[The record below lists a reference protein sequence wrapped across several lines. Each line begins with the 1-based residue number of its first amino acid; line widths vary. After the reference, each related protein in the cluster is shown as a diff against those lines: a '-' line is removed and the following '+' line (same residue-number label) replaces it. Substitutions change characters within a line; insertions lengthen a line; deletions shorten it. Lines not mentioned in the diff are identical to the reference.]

1 MNYQTP
7 ELRRA
12 LAADYA
18 IGLMPPRARRR
29 FEHLLQGDA
38 LLRAELAHWLEH
50 LNLLTEPLIEQPVP
64 DRVWQAIVA
73 RIEPQTLH
81 VPTKRPFW
89 NWLRLSALACSLL
102 IALSVGLLYNRD
114 NVQYKAT
121 LLSGTAQPALGIEAH
136 ADYLN
141 VRPLELAAVDT
152 GRSLQLW
159 AIPVEGKPVSLGL
172 IPRDGDGRIVLSQS
186 QQQLIKVPVVLAV
199 SLEPQGGSP
208 TGQPTGPVL
217 YQGPLASL

>member
-7 ELRRA
+7 ERRRA

-18 IGLMPPRARRR
+18 IGLMPPTARKR
-29 FEHLLQGDA
+29 FEHLLQDDA
-38 LLRAELAHWLEH
+38 PLRAELARWNTH
-50 LNLLTEPLIEQPVP
+50 LSQLTEPLVEQPVP
-64 DRVWQAIVA
+64 DHVWQAIVA

-81 VPTKRPFW
+81 VPARRPFW
-89 NWLRLSALACSLL
+89 SWVRLSALACSLL
-102 IALSVGLLYNRD
+102 IALTVGLLYNRD
-114 NVQYKAT
+114 SVQYKAT
-121 LLSGTAQPALGIEAH
+121 LLSGTAQPGLSIEAH
-136 ADYLN
+136 SDYLA
-141 VRPLELAAVDT
+141 VRPLELAAVDG
-152 GRSLQLW
+152 GRSLELW

-186 QQQLIKVPVVLAV
+186 QQQLIRIPVVLAV

>member
-7 ELRRA
+7 ERRRA

-18 IGLMPPRARRR
+18 IGLMPPTARKR
-29 FEHLLQGDA
+29 FEHLLQDDA
-38 LLRAELAHWLEH
+38 PLRAELARWNTH
-50 LNLLTEPLIEQPVP
+50 LSQLTEPLLEHPVP
-64 DRVWQAIVA
+64 DHVWQAIVA

-81 VPTKRPFW
+81 VPARRPFW
-89 NWLRLSALACSLL
+89 SWVRLSALACSLL
-102 IALSVGLLYNRD
+102 IALTVGLLYNRD
-114 NVQYKAT
+114 SVQYKAT
-121 LLSGTAQPALGIEAH
+121 LLSGTAQPGLSIEAH
-136 ADYLN
+136 SDYLA
-141 VRPLELAAVDT
+141 VRPLELAAVDG
-152 GRSLQLW
+152 GRSLELW

-172 IPRDGDGRIVLSQS
+172 IPRDGDGRITLSQT
-186 QQQLIKVPVVLAV
+186 QQQLIRIPVVLAV

>member
-7 ELRRA
+7 ERRRA

-18 IGLMPPRARRR
+18 IGLMPPTARKR
-29 FEHLLQGDA
+29 FEHLLQDDA
-38 LLRAELAHWLEH
+38 PLRAELARWNTH
-50 LNLLTEPLIEQPVP
+50 LSQLTEPLLEQPVP
-64 DRVWQAIVA
+64 DHVWQAIVA

-81 VPTKRPFW
+81 VPARRPFW
-89 NWLRLSALACSLL
+89 SRVRLSALACSLL
-102 IALSVGLLYNRD
+102 IALTVGLLYNRD
-114 NVQYKAT
+114 SVQYKAT
-121 LLSGTAQPALGIEAH
+121 LLSGTAQPGLSIEAH
-136 ADYLN
+136 SDYLA
-141 VRPLELAAVDT
+141 VRPLELAAVDG
-152 GRSLQLW
+152 GRSLELW

-172 IPRDGDGRIVLSQS
+172 IPRDGDGRITLSQT
-186 QQQLIKVPVVLAV
+186 QQQLIRIPVVLAV

>member
-7 ELRRA
+7 ERRRA

-18 IGLMPPRARRR
+18 IGLMPPTARRR

-50 LNLLTEPLIEQPVP
+50 LNLLTEPLVEQPVP

>member
-1 MNYQTP
+1 M
-7 ELRRA
+7 
-12 LAADYA
+12 
-18 IGLMPPRARRR
+18 
-29 FEHLLQGDA
+29 
-38 LLRAELAHWLEH
+38 
-50 LNLLTEPLIEQPVP
+50 
-64 DRVWQAIVA
+64 
-73 RIEPQTLH
+73 
-81 VPTKRPFW
+81 PTKRPFW

>member
-7 ELRRA
+7 ERRRA

-18 IGLMPPRARRR
+18 IGLMPPTARKR
-29 FEHLLQGDA
+29 FEHLLQDDA
-38 LLRAELAHWLEH
+38 PLRAELARWNTH
-50 LNLLTEPLIEQPVP
+50 LSQLTEPLLEQPVP
-64 DRVWQAIVA
+64 DHVWQAIVA

-81 VPTKRPFW
+81 VPARRPFW
-89 NWLRLSALACSLL
+89 SWVRLSALACSLL
-102 IALSVGLLYNRD
+102 IALTVRLLYNRD
-114 NVQYKAT
+114 SVQYKAT
-121 LLSGTAQPALGIEAH
+121 LLSGTAQPGLSIEAH
-136 ADYLN
+136 SDYLA
-141 VRPLELAAVDT
+141 VRPLELAAVDG
-152 GRSLQLW
+152 GRSLELW

-172 IPRDGDGRIVLSQS
+172 IPRDGDGRITLSQT
-186 QQQLIKVPVVLAV
+186 QQQLIRIPVVLAV

>member
-7 ELRRA
+7 ERRRA

-18 IGLMPPRARRR
+18 IGLMPPTARKR
-29 FEHLLQGDA
+29 FEHLLQDDA
-38 LLRAELAHWLEH
+38 PLRADLARWNTH
-50 LNLLTEPLIEQPVP
+50 LSQLTEPLLEQPVP
-64 DRVWQAIVA
+64 DHVWQAIVA

-81 VPTKRPFW
+81 VPARRPFW
-89 NWLRLSALACSLL
+89 SWVRLSALACSLL
-102 IALSVGLLYNRD
+102 IALTVGLLYNRD
-114 NVQYKAT
+114 SVQYKAT
-121 LLSGTAQPALGIEAH
+121 LLSGTAQPGLSIEAH
-136 ADYLN
+136 SDYLA
-141 VRPLELAAVDT
+141 VRPLELAAVDG
-152 GRSLQLW
+152 GRSLELW

-172 IPRDGDGRIVLSQS
+172 IPRDGDGRITLSQT
-186 QQQLIKVPVVLAV
+186 QQQLIRIPVVLAV

>member
-7 ELRRA
+7 ERRRA

-18 IGLMPPRARRR
+18 IGLMPPTARKR
-29 FEHLLQGDA
+29 FEHLLQDDA
-38 LLRAELAHWLEH
+38 PLRAELARWNTH
-50 LNLLTEPLIEQPVP
+50 LSQLTESLLEQPVP
-64 DRVWQAIVA
+64 DHVWQAIVA

-81 VPTKRPFW
+81 VPARRPFW
-89 NWLRLSALACSLL
+89 SWVRLSALACSLL
-102 IALSVGLLYNRD
+102 IALTVGLLYNRD
-114 NVQYKAT
+114 SVQYKAT
-121 LLSGTAQPALGIEAH
+121 LLSGTAQPGLSIEAH
-136 ADYLN
+136 SDYLA
-141 VRPLELAAVDT
+141 VRPLELAAVDG
-152 GRSLQLW
+152 GRSLELW

-172 IPRDGDGRIVLSQS
+172 IPRDGDGRITLSQT
-186 QQQLIKVPVVLAV
+186 QQQLIRIPVVLAV

>member
-18 IGLMPPRARRR
+18 IGLMPPTARRR

-89 NWLRLSALACSLL
+89 NLLRLSALACSLL

>member
-7 ELRRA
+7 GRRRA

-18 IGLMPPRARRR
+18 IGLMPPTARRR
-29 FEHLLQGDA
+29 FERLLQGDA

-121 LLSGTAQPALGIEAH
+121 LLSGTAQPALCIEAH

>member
-7 ELRRA
+7 ERRRA

-18 IGLMPPRARRR
+18 IGLMPPTARKR
-29 FEHLLQGDA
+29 FEHLLQDDA
-38 LLRAELAHWLEH
+38 PLRAELARWNTH
-50 LNLLTEPLIEQPVP
+50 LSQLTEPLVEQPVP
-64 DRVWQAIVA
+64 DHVWQAIVA

-81 VPTKRPFW
+81 VPARRPFW
-89 NWLRLSALACSLL
+89 SWVRLSALACSLL
-102 IALSVGLLYNRD
+102 IALTVGLLYNRD
-114 NVQYKAT
+114 SVQYKAT
-121 LLSGTAQPALGIEAH
+121 LLSGTAQPGLSIEAH
-136 ADYLN
+136 SDYLA
-141 VRPLELAAVDT
+141 VRPLELAAVDG
-152 GRSLQLW
+152 GRSLELW

-172 IPRDGDGRIVLSQS
+172 IPRDGDGRITLSQT
-186 QQQLIKVPVVLAV
+186 QQQLIRIPVVLAV

>member
-7 ELRRA
+7 ERRRA

-18 IGLMPPRARRR
+18 IGLMPPTARKR
-29 FEHLLQGDA
+29 FEHLLQDDA
-38 LLRAELAHWLEH
+38 PLRAELARWNTH
-50 LNLLTEPLIEQPVP
+50 LSQLTEPLLEQPVP
-64 DRVWQAIVA
+64 DHVWQAIEA

-81 VPTKRPFW
+81 VPARRPFW
-89 NWLRLSALACSLL
+89 SWVRLSALACSLL
-102 IALSVGLLYNRD
+102 IALTVGLLYNRD
-114 NVQYKAT
+114 SVQYKAT
-121 LLSGTAQPALGIEAH
+121 LLSGTAQPGLSIEAH
-136 ADYLN
+136 SDYLN
-141 VRPLELAAVDT
+141 VRPLELAAVDG
-152 GRSLQLW
+152 GRSLELW

-186 QQQLIKVPVVLAV
+186 QQQLIRIPVVLAV

-217 YQGPLASL
+217 YQGPLAAL

>member
-7 ELRRA
+7 ERRRA

-18 IGLMPPRARRR
+18 IGLMPPTARKR
-29 FEHLLQGDA
+29 FEHLLQDDA
-38 LLRAELAHWLEH
+38 PLRAELARWNTH
-50 LNLLTEPLIEQPVP
+50 LSQLTEPLLEQPVP
-64 DRVWQAIVA
+64 DHVWLAIVA

-81 VPTKRPFW
+81 VPARRPPTS
-89 NWLRLSALACSLL
+89 LVRLSALACSLL
-102 IALSVGLLYNRD
+102 IALTVGLLYNRD
-114 NVQYKAT
+114 SVQYKAT
-121 LLSGTAQPALGIEAH
+121 LLSGTAQPGLSIEAH
-136 ADYLN
+136 SDYLA
-141 VRPLELAAVDT
+141 VRPLELAAVDG
-152 GRSLQLW
+152 GRSLELW

-172 IPRDGDGRIVLSQS
+172 IPRDGDGRITLSQT
-186 QQQLIKVPVVLAV
+186 QQQLIRIPVVLAV

>member
-7 ELRRA
+7 ERRRA

-18 IGLMPPRARRR
+18 IGLMPPTARKR
-29 FEHLLQGDA
+29 FEHLLQDDA
-38 LLRAELAHWLEH
+38 PLRAELARWNTH
-50 LNLLTEPLIEQPVP
+50 LSQLTEPLLEQPVP
-64 DRVWQAIVA
+64 DHVWQAIVA

-81 VPTKRPFW
+81 VPARRPFW
-89 NWLRLSALACSLL
+89 SWVRLSALACSLL
-102 IALSVGLLYNRD
+102 IALTVGLLYNRD
-114 NVQYKAT
+114 SVQYKAT
-121 LLSGTAQPALGIEAH
+121 LLSGTAQPGLSIEAH
-136 ADYLN
+136 SDYLA
-141 VRPLELAAVDT
+141 VRPLELAAVDG
-152 GRSLQLW
+152 GRSLELW

-186 QQQLIKVPVVLAV
+186 QQQLIRIPVVLAV

>member
-18 IGLMPPRARRR
+18 IGLMPSTARRR

-50 LNLLTEPLIEQPVP
+50 LNLLTEPLVEQPVP

-186 QQQLIKVPVVLAV
+186 QQRLIKVPVVLAV

>member
-7 ELRRA
+7 ERRRA

-18 IGLMPPRARRR
+18 IGLMPPTARKR
-29 FEHLLQGDA
+29 FEHLLQDDA
-38 LLRAELAHWLEH
+38 PLRAELARWNTH
-50 LNLLTEPLIEQPVP
+50 LSQLTEPLLEQPVP
-64 DRVWQAIVA
+64 DQVWQAIVA

-81 VPTKRPFW
+81 VPARRPFW
-89 NWLRLSALACSLL
+89 SWVRLSALACSLL
-102 IALSVGLLYNRD
+102 IALTVGLLYNRD
-114 NVQYKAT
+114 SVQYKAT
-121 LLSGTAQPALGIEAH
+121 LLSGTAQPGLSIEAH
-136 ADYLN
+136 SDYLA
-141 VRPLELAAVDT
+141 VRPLELAAVDG
-152 GRSLQLW
+152 GRSLELW

-172 IPRDGDGRIVLSQS
+172 IPRDGDGRITLSQT
-186 QQQLIKVPVVLAV
+186 QQQLIRIPVVLAV